1 MQTRIIVHKAFDKAE
16 LRGVLVEVSG
26 RLVGFPADLLDNYL
40 HMRCIRKRSAAEW
53 MTLNFIITPSLSAWK
68 HRMRKNSRAHRFE
81 RVTLLGDTIAPEE
94 RYTFYV
100 RRMKDLGKEP
110 VTFDEWLE

>member
-40 HMRCIRKRSAAEW
+40 HMRWIRKRSATEW
-53 MTLNFIITPSLSAWK
+53 MTLDFIITQSLSAWK
-68 HRMRKNSRAHRFE
+68 HRMRKNRRAHRFE
-81 RVTLLGDTIAPEE
+81 RVTILGDTRSFSA
-94 RYTFYV
+94 
-100 RRMKDLGKEP
+100 K
-110 VTFDEWLE
+110 